1 MMTLNEI
8 RKLRG
13 MTLSEFSRQ
22 SGLSPHTARNLMGY
36 RELYGNPRLD
46 TMVDAGGCGAGAEC
60 GRDDLPQGRDDP
72 RQKGKRMT
80 PIPFREQNITY
91 NPPEG
96 MEDKCDALPAFR
108 GEGQVISCWHLTL
121 WERIKLLLTGRL
133 WFSVIGN
140 GQPPIWLG
148 VDCPFIRK

>member
-1 MMTLNEI
+1 
-8 RKLRG
+8 
-13 MTLSEFSRQ
+13 
-22 SGLSPHTARNLMGY
+22 
-36 RELYGNPRLD
+36 
-46 TMVDAGGCGAGAEC
+46 
-60 GRDDLPQGRDDP
+60 
-72 RQKGKRMT
+72 MT

-96 MEDKCDALPAFR
+96 MEDKCEALPAFR

-148 VDCPFIRK
+148 VDCPFIRKYPTARPDFCRKCAKILGSTSTNWRPRTILLEVRYDGARAVQILNASQAD